1 MNTDKAFEMFMEKS
15 DEMEKIGGYDSV
27 DVIVEMAM
35 MLGYD
40 YAINVKEV
48 TE

>member
-40 YAINVKEV
+40 YALNVKEKI
-48 TE
+48 E